1 MRAAVLREV
10 PGKFSIEDVD
20 LDEPQAKEV
29 RIRTMAA
36 GVCQTELHIM
46 EGRNPASLPLVLGHE
61 SAGIVTAIGEDVTYV
76 KPGDHVVTCVSKFC
90 GECRQCLTGH
100 PSLCHFVSTG
110 RPANARPALSQA
122 GKPINQ
128 FVGLAS
134 FAEEMLVHERNT
146 VKIDRDIPFDRAA
159 LVGCAVLTGCGAVFN
174 SARVRPG
181 STVAVIGC
189 GGVGLNCIQ
198 AALIAGA
205 LRVIAIDKSPAKLA
219 LAKQF
224 GATDLI
230 DATSCDPVEAVRDLT
245 QGGVEYSF
253 EAIGLPSTIEQAI
266 AMLTRGG
273 VTTAIGMIPDGATVG
288 VSGADMMAE
297 RRLQGCRMGSNR
309 FRLDVPILL
318 ELYKQG
324 RLRLDELISERVNLE
339 SVNQACE
346 KLKSGEVARSV
357 ITFA

>member
-10 PGKFSIEDVD
+10 PGKFSIENVD
-20 LDEPQAKEV
+20 LDKPRGEEV

-46 EGRNPASLPLVLGHE
+46 EGRNPALLPTVLGHE
-61 SAGIVTAIGEDVTYV
+61 SAGVVTAIGEDVTHV
-76 KPGDHVVTCVSKFC
+76 KLGDHIVTCVSRFC

-100 PSLCHFVSTG
+100 PSLCHAVSTG
-110 RPANARPALSQA
+110 RAAGAPPALSQN
-122 GKPINQ
+122 GNSINQ

-174 SARVRPG
+174 SAQVRAG
-181 STVAVIGC
+181 TTVAVIGC

-198 AALIAGA
+198 GARIAGA
-205 LRVIAIDKSPAKLA
+205 LRVIAIDKSAAKLA

-224 GATDLI
+224 GATDVI
-230 DATSCDPVEAVRDLT
+230 DASSCDPVAAVRDLT
-245 QGGVEYSF
+245 LGGVEYSF

-266 AMLTRGG
+266 AMLSRGG
-273 VTTAIGMIPDGATVG
+273 VTTAIGMIPDGATVR

-309 FRLDVPILL
+309 FRLDVPRLL

-324 RLRLDELISERVNLE
+324 RLMLDELISDRVDLD
-339 SVNQACE
+339 SVNQACA
-346 KLKSGEVARSV
+346 KLKSGAAARSV
-357 ITFA
+357 IMFE